1 MASQPAPP
9 GVQDVYQ
16 LMMRDQITPALHQL
30 GFRGTRVFSYGRGSR
45 AGYLRFQKDSRFVRR
60 QLLHFTVNVGYGY
73 GSDRIASLMPFPQT
87 DTWWD
92 VRGGQPTEQVAAAV
106 VTAVRR
112 YARPAILA
120 GLEDPDPVR
129 DPAEPDGGG
138 ADSAAWFVQP
148 ARTIHDEYFARLTA
162 DTPYAR
168 RRACVAI
175 ADGAMDDPRAVPALL
190 DRLEQ
195 DPFPAIRKL
204 IAQRALTRLA
214 RDPRV
219 RAALEAAADDR
230 AAEVRWAA
238 RFALRLDLPPR
249 SA

>member
-1 MASQPAPP
+1 MPPSQPAPP

-16 LMMRDQITPALHQL
+16 LMMRDQITPALHEL
-30 GFRGTRVFSYGRGSR
+30 GFRGTRVFSYGRGPR

-60 QLLHFTVNVGYGY
+60 QVLHFTVNVGYGY

-106 VTAVRR
+106 VAAVRR

-120 GLEDPDPVR
+120 GLEDPDPAR

-148 ARTIHDEYFARLTA
+148 ARTIHDEHFARLTA
-162 DTPYAR
+162 DTPEPG
-168 RRACVAI
+168 
-175 ADGAMDDPRAVPALL
+175 GAPAWPSPTEGWMIPVPCPRCSTAWS
-190 DRLEQ
+190 RIR
-195 DPFPAIRKL
+195 FPA
-204 IAQRALTRLA
+204 
-214 RDPRV
+214 
-219 RAALEAAADDR
+219 
-230 AAEVRWAA
+230 
-238 RFALRLDLPPR
+238 
-249 SA
+249 SAS